1 MISDY
6 KSKFAE
12 DLSRMI
18 ELKVAFGYSENTYKG
33 YAKSFDKFCCEYY
46 PEETEVTEGLVKSWI
61 KTSFEDG
68 KVVHG
73 RLAFIRTFAQYME
86 SIGKTAYLITEK
98 FADGH
103 ILLIP
108 YLMDEN
114 EIKAFFHQVD
124 KYKSETDPFFSIIC
138 SVYFR
143 LVYTCGLRP
152 QEGRL
157 IKRSDVDGD
166 NDEIRIINSKQHKSR
181 IVVMSNEMTQLMR
194 TYLTL
199 RDVKYPESEYLF
211 PNPDGGPYTA
221 ARMQGRMKRF
231 FALSKPD
238 IPKEMLPSIRVY
250 DLRHLFATTVLNR
263 WIDNKQ
269 DISSRLPYLRTY
281 MGHREIDATAYYIH
295 LIPKHLTQTTAIDW
309 ESLNQ
314 ILPRAEIWQE

>member
-1 MISDY
+1 M
-6 KSKFAE
+6 
-12 DLSRMI
+12 
-18 ELKVAFGYSENTYKG
+18 
-33 YAKSFDKFCCEYY
+33 
-46 PEETEVTEGLVKSWI
+46 
-61 KTSFEDG
+61 
-68 KVVHG
+68 
-73 RLAFIRTFAQYME
+73 
-86 SIGKTAYLITEK
+86 
-98 FADGH
+98 
-103 ILLIP
+103 
-108 YLMDEN
+108 
-114 EIKAFFHQVD
+114 
-124 KYKSETDPFFSIIC
+124 
-138 SVYFR
+138 
-143 LVYTCGLRP
+143 
-152 QEGRL
+152 
-157 IKRSDVDGD
+157 IKRSDVDVD